1 MTHCA
6 RPSFGWFGT
15 LDCLSRG
22 GRCRLAPVI
31 NTKMEM
37 ASIYH
42 LCTGWLVPFA
52 QMPDGSAS
60 APSPSRNAS
69 QVHTR
74 ITASMFG
81 SRQEL
86 SETTWTAQISEFVLA
101 IVDTKLAHV
110 WLRCSA
116 GKKGS
121 QQNPDGGCSGPAGHF
136 LTVTPI
142 TNKLKI
148 FQLSTK
154 ILGVLVLI
162 EDWPGSYIACQ
173 AGPAHATAPLGRP
186 GPQRHASSVGLP
198 LQAPHTFNPQ
208 IPRNRLACGL
218 PTNSA
223 TPEAATLSI
232 FAQTTRASSPEPADH
247 WTSCAVHHFPRVK
260 ADLQAFPQFRLPR
273 SRLFRSYHSDAQIAI
288 CTFSP
293 PQTTG
298 KINSHGTIRRLPA
311 GCPVSARPLANR
323 FRPTGQDLKA
333 CTPDFRGHM
342 NR

>member
-1 MTHCA
+1 MFWTGKAPYHGYTH
-6 RPSFGWFGT
+6 
-15 LDCLSRG
+15 
-22 GRCRLAPVI
+22 
-31 NTKMEM
+31 
-37 ASIYH
+37 H
-42 LCTGWLVPFA
+42 
-52 QMPDGSAS
+52 
-60 APSPSRNAS
+60 
-69 QVHTR
+69 
-74 ITASMFG
+74 
-81 SRQEL
+81 
-86 SETTWTAQISEFVLA
+86 
-101 IVDTKLAHV
+101 
-110 WLRCSA
+110 
-116 GKKGS
+116 
-121 QQNPDGGCSGPAGHF
+121 QQW
-136 LTVTPI
+136 
-142 TNKLKI
+142 KLKI

-186 GPQRHASSVGLP
+186 GPQAPRFSGLAPAGP
-198 LQAPHTFNPQ
+198 LAPHPTPSTPQ

-247 WTSCAVHHFPRVK
+247 WTSCAVHHFPCVKADQK

-293 PQTTG
+293 PRTTG

-311 GCPVSARPLANR
+311 GCHVSARPLVNR
-323 FRPTGQDLKA
+323 FRPKSQGQS
-333 CTPDFRGHM
+333 PDFRGHM